1 MDTQLVVVRPFAG
14 FARGAVVTDPA
25 QVKAIL
31 AGEHALNVVRVLG
44 EGAAKPQSPAPLA
57 GKQGG
62 R

>member
-1 MDTQLVVVRPFAG
+1 VVRPFGG
-14 FARGAVVTDPA
+14 FARGAAVTDPA
-25 QVKAIL
+25 QIKAIL

-44 EGAAKPQSPAPLA
+44 SGAAKQQPPAPES

>member
-14 FARGAVVTDPA
+14 FARGAVVSDPA

-44 EGAAKPQSPAPLA
+44 AGAAKPHSPVPVPSQ
-57 GKQGG
+57 QGG